1 MTTEENDQVLQR
13 KEKLELLRGDGN
25 AYPNDFRRDTD
36 TREIRRNFAH
46 IDEQTLSA
54 TPTRVTIA
62 GRVMT
67 RRVMGKAGFADM
79 HDEHGKIQIYAQR
92 DRLADGVYNRL
103 FIVHNIEYLSF
114 DCILVNWVY
123 TGYGFL
129 LSYAESSI
137 FCLRHI

>member
-13 KEKLELLRGDGN
+13 KEKLEVLRGEGN

-36 TREIRRNFAH
+36 TREIRRNYDHVGDQAL
-46 IDEQTLSA
+46 TA

-103 FIVHNIEYLSF
+103 FRLPSALPQQPPRCLKDQAQNHLRLQRQCSYLSMTAR
-114 DCILVNWVY
+114 L
-123 TGYGFL
+123 
-129 LSYAESSI
+129 
-137 FCLRHI
+137 

>member
-13 KEKLELLRGDGN
+13 REKTRSIGGDGN

-36 TREIRRNFAH
+36 TREIRGNFLILMSRPERH
-46 IDEQTLSA
+46 TDSCQG
-54 TPTRVTIA
+54 A

-92 DRLADGVYNRL
+92 DR
-103 FIVHNIEYLSF
+103 
-114 DCILVNWVY
+114 
-123 TGYGFL
+123 
-129 LSYAESSI
+129 
-137 FCLRHI
+137 

>member
-1 MTTEENDQVLQR
+1 MTTEEHDQVLQR
-13 KEKLELLRGDGN
+13 KEKLEVLREDGN

-46 IDEQTLSA
+46 IDEQTLSD
-54 TPTRVTIA
+54 TPTRVTVA

-103 FIVHNIEYLSF
+103 FRKLDIGDLILSL
-114 DCILVNWVY
+114 I
-123 TGYGFL
+123 
-129 LSYAESSI
+129 
-137 FCLRHI
+137 HI